1 MLPLKLR
8 RHADGGQV
16 KPVRFRIQMMIK
28 NIVKGIKAYAG
39 TFKLI
44 SKLGLW
50 KYFGVPM
57 AISFFTAFLI
67 GFSAWGLSDNLGAF
81 ISKIWFWEWGS
92 ETFRTISEFIGALI
106 IIAVGLILYRHIVMA
121 LSAPFMSP
129 VSEKIE
135 KHFYGTIH
143 SHRNTSNAEQLW
155 RGVRI
160 NIRNLLMELLLTV
173 PIILIGFIPLVGII
187 SSVLLFLVQSYYA
200 GFGNMDYTLE
210 RHYKFAESIQFVRRN
225 RGLAIGN
232 GMVFMLMLLIPIVG
246 IILVLPLSV
255 TAASTVT
262 LKVLENSKAVKGN
275 IK

>member
-1 MLPLKLR
+1 
-8 RHADGGQV
+8 
-16 KPVRFRIQMMIK
+16 MIK
-28 NIVKGIKAYAG
+28 NILKGIKAYAG

-44 SKLGLW
+44 NKLGLW

-57 AISFFTAFLI
+57 AISFFTAVSI

-81 ISKIWFWEWGS
+81 ISKIWFWKWGA
-92 ETFRTISEFIGALI
+92 ETFRTISDFIGALI
-106 IIAVGLILYRHIVMA
+106 IIALGIILYRHIVMA

-135 KHFYGTIH
+135 KHLFGTDH

-155 RGVRI
+155 RGGRLNV
-160 NIRNLLMELLLTV
+160 RNLIMELLLTI
-173 PIILIGFIPLVGII
+173 PIILIGFIPVIGII

-210 RHYKFAESIQFVRRN
+210 RHYTYSESIQFVRRN

-232 GMVFMLMLLIPIVG
+232 GIVFMLMLLIPIIG

-255 TAASTVT
+255 TAASTET
-262 LKVLENSKAVKGN
+262 LRVLEISKRIPVNKDLELN
-275 IK
+275 

>member
-1 MLPLKLR
+1 
-8 RHADGGQV
+8 
-16 KPVRFRIQMMIK
+16 MIK
-28 NIVKGIKAYAG
+28 NILKGIQAYEG

-44 SKLGLW
+44 NKLGLW

-57 AISFFTAFLI
+57 AISFFTAVLI

-81 ISKIWFWEWGS
+81 ISKIWFWEWGA
-92 ETFRTISEFIGALI
+92 ETFRTISEFIGGLI
-106 IIAVGLILYRHIVMA
+106 IIALGLILYRHIVMA

-135 KHFYGTIH
+135 KHLYGIHQSSH
-143 SHRNTSNAEQLW
+143 SHRNTTNAGQLW

-160 NIRNLLMELLLTV
+160 NARNLIMELLLTI
-173 PIILIGFIPLVGII
+173 PIILIGFIPIVGIA
-187 SSVLLFLVQSYYA
+187 SSILLFLVQSYYA

-210 RHYKFAESIQFVRRN
+210 RHYKYSESIKFVQRN

-232 GMVFMLMLLIPIVG
+232 GIVFMLVLLIPIIG

-255 TAASTVT
+255 TAASTET
-262 LKVLENSKAVKGN
+262 LRVLENSKTLKKN
-275 IK
+275 L